1 MLVDVVYITDE
12 VLYLRY
18 RKQDREPHMQPFA
31 FGVHSTP
38 PLMDPNGIMQ
48 RADDIRA
55 IQHMLTDEHTC
66 AVVLVG
72 NPGVGK
78 STLATLIYHRL
89 LLAKQEGMPAPR
101 HLVWLRLNSYTTI
114 PDLISAMLQGVGVQE
129 PDLFLL
135 PPEQQIGVLWHAL
148 RRTNENALIVLDQ
161 FEALLH
167 PETKQGVAGR
177 GSLPLFLSLLQSDLG
192 ATRVLLT
199 SYHAPFPQEVME
211 QTRLRS
217 YLVSRISLPE
227 GVALLQQRGVR
238 GTPEELSLVW
248 QRCSGHVFAL
258 LFFSALLE
266 LSGIAPGYLSLA
278 PEYQMVWNGEVAFN
292 LLSMLFRNLNPLQ
305 KQTLRTLSLFNEP
318 IPLQAITMTLSSGKS
333 QSTSEIQQLVTLVE
347 RELQTLA
354 RLSLVQVMRDAQGVY
369 FSLHVLLRQ
378 YLHSHYVDREQTP
391 GSKADLSLSGLF
403 QLEQGG
409 IENQESAIA
418 HGHTQVASYYYALA
432 QSFAPASNAPRQARE
447 LEPLVS
453 AIRHLCLGWQWQ
465 HACDLLFRE
474 GLHEDLVR
482 LGAWN
487 VLIGMYTS
495 LLPPFGM
502 VPRHDAGF
510 VASHLAMLYGR
521 IGELEQSQS
530 YFDQALT
537 LQHENQDTYGE
548 AVTLANQGE
557 LYRMRGN
564 REQAHLHFER
574 AILISRQQQNQQSQR
589 QIQLQSIVLHNM
601 GLLYASAKNYT
612 PALSCYIQALRL
624 TYKLQNQYNKGII
637 LTNLGML
644 LYEKG
649 QQRESIAILLAALQL
664 RQLLQD
670 PSVVLLER
678 FLIALEQH
686 IGASTYANLCQ
697 SALSIQQ
704 HIIESL
710 VHDPTP
716 NPDVAPAPV
725 GV

>member
-1 MLVDVVYITDE
+1 
-12 VLYLRY
+12 
-18 RKQDREPHMQPFA
+18 
-31 FGVHSTP
+31 
-38 PLMDPNGIMQ
+38 MDPNGIMQ

-89 LLAKQEGMPAPR
+89 LLAKQAGMPAPR

-192 ATRVLLT
+192 ATRILLT

-278 PEYQMVWNGEVAFN
+278 PEYSAMWNGEVAFN
-292 LLSMLFRNLNPLQ
+292 LLSMLHRNLNPLQ
-305 KQTLRTLSLFNEP
+305 RQTLRALSLFNEP
-318 IPLQAITMTLSSGKS
+318 VPLQAITMTLSSGKS
-333 QSTSEIQQLVTLVE
+333 QSTSDIQQLVALVE
-347 RELQTLA
+347 RELQILA
-354 RLSLVQVMRDAQGVY
+354 RLSLVQVMRDAKGVY
-369 FSLHVLLRQ
+369 FSLHMLLRQ
-378 YLHSHYVDREQTP
+378 YFQSHYVNREQIP

-403 QLEQGG
+403 HLEQGD

-418 HGHTQVASYYYALA
+418 HGHTHVASYYYALA
-432 QSFAPASNAPRQARE
+432 QSFSPTSNAPRQARE

-502 VPRHDAGF
+502 VARRDAGL
-510 VASHLAMLYGR
+510 VTSHLAMLYGR

-537 LQHENQDTYGE
+537 LQHESQDTYGE

-564 REQAHLHFER
+564 SEQAHLHFER
-574 AILISRQQQNQQSQR
+574 AILISRQQNQQSQQ

-601 GLLYASAKNYT
+601 GLLYGSAKDYT

-624 TYKLQNQYNKGII
+624 TYKLQKQYNKGII

-644 LYEKG
+644 LYEQGK
-649 QQRESIAILLAALQL
+649 QRESVAILLAALQL

-686 IGASTYANLCQ
+686 MGAAVYANLCQ

-704 HIIESL
+704 HVIESL

-725 GV
+725 RV